1 MKLFS
6 LKLLFRKGPL
16 PRIWIPKKRQVSHS
30 NNQKSH
36 SAEPSLN
43 QRRVSKKKPKIERAG
58 TIHFLTASVLLLF
71 ILICAEPASTSHST
85 LPVEQRVVFMLSLQ
99 SDRDLPFRLGLLFEY
114 DLSSEWHPLGLLLS
128 RPLLAPS
135 GWDKLRKAGNLIG
148 LRIENMTEEAMR
160 TMTEAGIEI
169 KTRAQVEME
178 QGRQEGETSTWIPL
192 QCYNT
197 HGRYL
202 QMITDRDGNMVLNH
216 HLVEVASMDQTSPKL
231 LMLELMMRYLV

>member
-1 MKLFS
+1 
-6 LKLLFRKGPL
+6 
-16 PRIWIPKKRQVSHS
+16 
-30 NNQKSH
+30 
-36 SAEPSLN
+36 
-43 QRRVSKKKPKIERAG
+43 
-58 TIHFLTASVLLLF
+58 
-71 ILICAEPASTSHST
+71 
-85 LPVEQRVVFMLSLQ
+85 
-99 SDRDLPFRLGLLFEY
+99 
-114 DLSSEWHPLGLLLS
+114 
-128 RPLLAPS
+128 
-135 GWDKLRKAGNLIG
+135 
-148 LRIENMTEEAMR
+148 MTEEAMR

-202 QMITDRDGNMVLNH
+202 QMITDRDENMVLNH